1 MIKELTLTGI
11 VACLAT
17 TFAVGAQASGKTGKA
32 PYAGQQ
38 GRAIKSLSAEDI
50 AALEA
55 GRGWGF
61 AKPAELNGYPGPLH
75 VLELGQELD
84 LTAGQ
89 RRSVQAVFDEMK
101 AAAQKAGQ
109 VFLTAER
116 ALDAAFAKGVATP
129 DAIADLTL
137 ASAKARAEVQRVHLQ
152 AHLQTTPL
160 LTKMQRHQYVTL
172 RGYAG
177 GRHGGHDGRGSKGKG
192 SHSGH

>member
-1 MIKELTLTGI
+1 MIKNLTLTGI

-17 TFAVGAQASGKTGKA
+17 SFAVGAQASGKVGNA

-38 GRAIKSLSAEDI
+38 GRAIKSLSPEDI

-75 VLELGQELD
+75 VLELAKKLD
-84 LTAGQ
+84 LTAEQ
-89 RRSVQAVFDEMK
+89 RGSVQAVFDEMK

-109 VFLTAER
+109 AFLTAER
-116 ALDAAFAKGVATP
+116 ALDAAFAKGVATS
-129 DAIADLTL
+129 DVIAELTL

-177 GRHGGHDGRGSKGKG
+177 GRHGGHGNKGKG

>member
-1 MIKELTLTGI
+1 MIKELSLPGI

-17 TFAVGAQASGKTGKA
+17 LVAVGAQAAGKAGNA

-38 GRAIKSLSAEDI
+38 GRAIKSLSTEDV

-75 VLELGQELD
+75 VLELAKKLK
-84 LTAGQ
+84 LTAEQ
-89 RRSVQAVFDEMK
+89 RRSVQAVFDGMK
-101 AAAQKAGQ
+101 AAAQKTGRA
-109 VFLTAER
+109 FLEAER
-116 ALDAAFAKGVATP
+116 ALDAAFAKGVVTP
-129 DAIADLTL
+129 DVIADLTL

-152 AHLQTTPL
+152 AHLQTTPI
-160 LTKMQRHQYVTL
+160 LTKMQRHRYVTL

-177 GRHGGHDGRGSKGKG
+177 GSHGSKGKG